1 MWENS
6 LIQDVSVWEGS
17 MTNVFNSYLYEIV
30 PHKRIYVCLLLIR
43 HIYRYIIAEPWLV
56 FLRRRCLTTWMILM
70 KLDTIAFFFFL
81 SDQIMLFFLFVCLQ
95 RISTASWCLGEEKK
109 SPENY
114 FSLFIG
120 WSNIL
125 SESYK
130 TFSILCCVKLTF
142 PASAAT

>member
-81 SDQIMLFFLFVCLQ
+81 SDQIMLFFFVCLFATHINSQ
-95 RISTASWCLGEEKK
+95 LMLRRRKK